1 VNYRKVAGTLM
12 AAGLVLGMFGSGVGA
27 SFTDSV
33 KAVQNISVGT
43 FQCQISHTTAGT
55 IAADGKS
62 VLYTG
67 PTILSSAPSSAPFS
81 FTVTN
86 MGSINQVLTVS
97 SAWTGNLTTH
107 FSDMMVNPG
116 AQAVAPAGSYTYSAG
131 VKWTELDNTDQGKT
145 GAITYTIK
153 CNENGPTAIFD
164 NTAPSLPSN
173 LPSYGP
179 EAYSYNEWGGG
190 VTFAGTARK
199 LSAATVTMSSWACQT
214 GSWDAGNC
222 STTPGATFSVP
233 ITFNVYNVGADN
245 VVGSLIASS
254 TQTFAIPYRPSANPA
269 VCPADPTYW
278 APTAVKWS
286 DGSNCFN
293 GKAVNIT
300 FDFSGQT
307 LPAKAIFGITFNSD
321 NSGYSPLHSAG
332 SPTDS
337 LNIATYPGLDVAT
350 QASVGT
356 WLPDDTHSYLSPRS
370 AVTLVG
376 SGAVAQMPTGPSDN
390 FVSYMPAVQIMASN

>member
-1 VNYRKVAGTLM
+1 MNYRKVAGTLM

-190 VTFAGTARK
+190 VTFAGAARK
-199 LSAATVTMSSWACQT
+199 LSTATVTMSSWACQT
-214 GSWDAGNC
+214 GAWNTNDC
-222 STTPGATFSVP
+222 STTPGATFDVP
-233 ITFNVYNVGADN
+233 ITFKVYSVGASN
-245 VVGSLIASS
+245 AVGAVVATK
-254 TQTFAIPYRPSANPA
+254 TQTFTLPYRPSASA
-269 VCPADPTYW
+269 SCTGAD
-278 APTAVKWS
+278 AGKWF
-286 DGSNCFN
+286 DGSACKN
-293 GKAVNIT
+293 GKAANIT
-300 FDFSGQT
+300 FTFSGET
-307 LPAKAIFGITFNSD
+307 LPGNAIFGISFNSRD
-321 NSGYSPLHSAG
+321 FGYSPLGGASG
-332 SPTDS
+332 PTDS
-337 LNIATYPGLDVAT
+337 LNVATYPGTGTVTAPT
-350 QASVGT
+350 VGT
-356 WLPDDTHSYLSPRS
+356 WLPDGLSTYASKGVAGGPAGAFAGPVTSFVTGDTF
-370 AVTLVG
+370 G
-376 SGAVAQMPTGPSDN
+376 G
-390 FVSYMPAVQIMASN
+390 YMPAVQITASN

>member
-43 FQCQISHTTAGT
+43 FQCQISHATAGK
-55 IAADGKS
+55 IAPDGKS

-67 PTILSSAPSSAPFS
+67 PTILSSAPGKAPFS

-97 SAWTGNLTTH
+97 TSRTGNLTTH
-107 FSDMMVNPG
+107 FSDMLVNPG
-116 AQAVAPAGSYTYSAG
+116 PQPIAPTGNYTYNAG
-131 VKWTELDNTDQGKT
+131 WQWTELDNTDQGT
-145 GAITYTIK
+145 SGEITYTIK

-164 NTAPSLPSN
+164 NTAAALPGN

-199 LSAATVTMSSWACQT
+199 LSTATVTMSSWACQSGGVYEGT
-214 GSWDAGNC
+214 C
-222 STTPGATFSVP
+222 STTPGATFDVP
-233 ITFNVYNVGADN
+233 ITFNVYNVATGN
-245 VVGSLIASS
+245 TVGSLIATK
-254 TQTFAIPYRPSANPA
+254 TQTFTFPYRPSADTTGKCAPE
-269 VCPADPTYW
+269 YW
-278 APTAVKWS
+278 T
-286 DGSNCFN
+286 DGTNCFH
-293 GKAVNIT
+293 GKAVNIM
-300 FDFSGQT
+300 FDFPGQT

-321 NSGYSPLHSAG
+321 HSGYSPLLSPG

-337 LNIATYPGLDVAT
+337 LNIASYPGLDVAT

-370 AVTLVG
+370 AVTLIG
-376 SGAVAQMPTGPSDN
+376 SGAVAQMPTGPSDH
-390 FVSYMPAVQIMASN
+390 FVSYMPAVQITASN